1 MFPGLAVLHVSYSD
15 GLESVLVWY
24 SVSQRINMCCVLEF
38 TSFYQGWELQ
48 SSLITQV
55 ALKSLTNSSHDSESM
70 AWHLI
75 QILQLGTQ
83 LTLHGL
89 RPWTGPKIHGLGLDS
104 VVWHSSSTVGNSG
117 LNLDSTALALG
128 SIELTMAWDTELNLD
143 SAAGLWTL
151 LLWIQLTLYSF

>member
-1 MFPGLAVLHVSYSD
+1 M
-15 GLESVLVWY
+15 
-24 SVSQRINMCCVLEF
+24 LEF
-38 TSFYQGWELQ
+38 TSFYQGRELQ

-55 ALKSLTNSSHDSESM
+55 ALKSLTNFSLDSESM

-128 SIELTMAWDTELNLD
+128 SIELTMAWDSTWILQLETVDLTWI
-143 SAAGLWTL
+143 LWLRT
-151 LLWIQLTLYSF
+151 